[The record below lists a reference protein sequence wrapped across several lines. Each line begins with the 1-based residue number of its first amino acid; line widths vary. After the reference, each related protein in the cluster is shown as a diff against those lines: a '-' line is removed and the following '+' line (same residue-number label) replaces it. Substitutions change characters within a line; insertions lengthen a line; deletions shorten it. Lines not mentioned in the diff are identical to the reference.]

1 MEIIRPSNFE
11 GSLEITQILRSER
24 LLKNE
29 LYLETANL
37 NKQNKHRSPILM
49 KHRSVTLS
57 KASILFPEEM
67 FTS

>member
-1 MEIIRPSNFE
+1 MRPSNFE
-11 GSLEITQILRSER
+11 GSLEITQILCSER
-24 LLKNE
+24 LLKKQT
-29 LYLETANL
+29 LETANL
-37 NKQNKHRSPILM
+37 NKQNKHRSLILM

>member
-24 LLKNE
+24 LLKKRS
-29 LYLETANL
+29 LETANL
-37 NKQNKHRSPILM
+37 NKQNKLRSPILM